1 MTEQQ
6 HGDPY
11 KEKFRADSDAD
22 LDKQVDAAMAGLSLD
37 QLMATNKPQESAN
50 KEGGQPAPS
59 GGGNTRRGKVVSIGK
74 DDVFVDF
81 GGKSQGI
88 CSLLQFNEVK
98 LGDEF
103 DFTVDRYDEAEGLL
117 LLNRKGVLTSGVN
130 WENLEIGQIVEG
142 LVTGMNKGGLEL
154 DIKGM
159 RAFMPA
165 GQVDI
170 YFNKDISVFL
180 SQKMIVEVTQF
191 DRQAKNLVVSRRT
204 ILEREKEEQKKKLM
218 AELAE
223 GQMRKGIVRNV
234 TDFGAFV
241 DLGGVDGLLHVSEMS
256 HRRGRHPSEFVKTG
270 DLVEV
275 KVVKIDPN
283 TGKISLSLRQKCGDG
298 RPVSDAGIE
307 TRYATGTQLT
317 GRVTRVEPFGAFI
330 EVEEGIE
337 GLLPVS
343 EMSWQRIRHPADVVK
358 VGDTIKLVTIL
369 VDPAARKMTFS
380 LKQAGPDPW
389 STAAEKY
396 PVHSVVTGT
405 VTRVVDF
412 GAFVE
417 LEPGLEGLIHISE
430 LAPTRIRAASDV
442 VKQGQE
448 VKVRVMEVNKEARRV
463 SLSLKRAT
471 EPVVAAT
478 PAAPAA
484 ANGAPPAKKKKRP
497 ELRGGLDWNW

>member
-6 HGDPY
+6 HHGDPY
-11 KEKFRADSDAD
+11 KEKFRTDAD
-22 LDKQVDAAMAGLSLD
+22 PELDKQVDAALAGMSLD
-37 QLMATNKPQESAN
+37 QLMATDKPNEQAN
-50 KEGGQPAPS
+50 KEGGQQPVAP
-59 GGGNTRRGKVVSIGK
+59 GGANVRRGKVVSIGK

-103 DFTVDRYDEAEGLL
+103 DFNVDRYDEAEGLL

-170 YFNKDISVFL
+170 YFNKDISIFL

-204 ILEREKEEQKKKLM
+204 ILEREKEEQKKKLLE
-218 AELAE
+218 ELAE

-283 TGKISLSLRQKCGDG
+283 TGKISLSLKAAMADPWNG
-298 RPVSDAGIE
+298 VE
-307 TRYATGTQLT
+307 TRYATGTPLT

-389 STAAEKY
+389 ASAAEKY

-430 LAPTRIRAASDV
+430 LAPTRIRAAGDV

-448 VKVRVMEVNKEARRV
+448 VKARVMEISREARRI
-463 SLSLKRAT
+463 SLSLKRAI
-471 EPVVAAT
+471 EPVVVAA
-478 PAAPAA
+478 PAAPA
-484 ANGAPPAKKKKRP
+484 APPAKKKKRP

>member
-1 MTEQQ
+1 MSEQQ
-6 HGDPY
+6 VDPY
-11 KEKFRADSDAD
+11 KEKFRADAD
-22 LDKQVDAAMAGLSLD
+22 PELDKQVDAALAGLSLD
-37 QLMATNKPQESAN
+37 QLMETNKRQESD
-50 KEGGQPAPS
+50 KPEGQSSPPPT
-59 GGGNTRRGKVVSIGK
+59 GGNVRRGKVVSIGK

-98 LGDEF
+98 IGDEF
-103 DFTVDRYDEAEGLL
+103 DFNVDRYDESEGLL

-165 GQVDI
+165 GQVDL

-180 SQKMIVEVTQF
+180 SQKMVVEVTQF
-191 DRQAKNLVVSRRT
+191 DRTAHNLVVSRRH

-218 AELAE
+218 AELAVD
-223 GQMRKGIVRNV
+223 QMRRGVVRNV

-256 HRRGRHPSEFVKTG
+256 HRRGRHPSEFVKVN
-270 DLVEV
+270 DLVDV
-275 KVVKIDPN
+275 KVTRIDPN
-283 TGKISLSLRQKCGDG
+283 SGKISLSLKAAMADPWNG
-298 RPVSDAGIE
+298 VE
-307 TRYATGTQLT
+307 TRYTTGTQLT
-317 GRVTRVEPFGAFI
+317 GRVVRVEPFGAFI

-343 EMSWQRIRHPADVVK
+343 EMSWQRIRHPADIVK
-358 VGDTIKLVTIL
+358 EGDTIKLVVLTI
-369 VDPAARKMTFS
+369 DPTARKMTFS

-389 STAAEKY
+389 AGAAEKY

-442 VKQGQE
+442 VKPGQE
-448 VKVRVMEVNKEARRV
+448 VKARVMEINKDARRI
-463 SLSLKRAT
+463 SLSLKRAV
-471 EPVVAAT
+471 EPVAAAA
-478 PAAPAA
+478 PAAPA
-484 ANGAPPAKKKKRP
+484 GPPPKKKKRP

>member
-6 HGDPY
+6 HHGDPY
-11 KEKFRADSDAD
+11 KEKFRPGADPE
-22 LDKQVDAAMAGLSLD
+22 LDKQVDAALEGLSLD
-37 QLMATNKPQESAN
+37 QLMATDKPNEQAN
-50 KEGGQPAPS
+50 KEGGQPAPA

-103 DFTVDRYDEAEGLL
+103 DFNVDRYDEAEGLL
-117 LLNRKGVLTSGVN
+117 LLNRKGVLTAGVN

-191 DRQAKNLVVSRRT
+191 DRMAKNLVVSRRH
-204 ILEREKEEQKKKLM
+204 ILEREKEEQKKKLL

-256 HRRGRHPSEFVKTG
+256 HRRGRHPSDFVKTG

-275 KVVKIDPN
+275 KIVKIDPN
-283 TGKISLSLRQKCGDG
+283 TGKISLSLKAAMADPWNG
-298 RPVSDAGIE
+298 VE
-307 TRYATGTQLT
+307 TRYSTGTPLT
-317 GRVTRVEPFGAFI
+317 GRVTRVEAFGAFI

-369 VDPAARKMTFS
+369 VDPTARKMTFR

-389 STAAEKY
+389 AAAAEKY
-396 PVHSVVTGT
+396 PVHTVVTGT

-430 LAPTRIRAASDV
+430 LSATRIRAASDA

-448 VKVRVMEVNKEARRV
+448 VQARVMEVSKEARRI
-463 SLSLKRAT
+463 SLSLRRAI
-471 EPVVAAT
+471 EPVIAAT

-484 ANGAPPAKKKKRP
+484 PAAPPAKKKKRP